1 MCGEEECSAGSVG
14 WRHSDGMTFE
24 LPVPLPTLFLAVS
37 SGKAHAGSVYGV
49 DSVEQQPG

>member
-1 MCGEEECSAGSVG
+1 MACGRRVAVQWCDSSQRAPVCGEEEYSAGSVG

-37 SGKAHAGSVYGV
+37 
-49 DSVEQQPG
+49 